1 MSRTV
6 AIVIRETAMRRGQ
19 FEARLGAGGRLLVA
33 SSTTPFM
40 DAARA
45 LLKLGYA
52 PDTILTM
59 RHDGSTTEALRAPIG
74 KAARLTTD
82 GVYFRP
88 FRDLDGGVAT
98 PEKPPDQ
105 AGIASDAEASVRPS
119 AEAGGAAVLGATASG

>member
-33 SSTTPFM
+33 SSTTPFL

-88 FRDLDGGVAT
+88 FRDCVAT

-105 AGIASDAEASVRPS
+105 AAIASDAEASVRPS
-119 AEAGGAAVLGATASG
+119 AEAGGAAVLGATAPG